1 MRILKWVGLGLLVVL
16 LLLAG
21 GIYFLVTSPFIKNQ
35 IVERSSAAAGREVA
49 IDGDVE
55 IDWSLTPRIRIN
67 KLRVA
72 NTEWGRRPDMVSI
85 DRAEVS
91 IKLLDLLRGRV
102 TLPEVRLIRPKV
114 LLEKNADGTAN
125 WTFGENPAAA
135 TAVEATA
142 PDERQEFP
150 VIGKLVIDDGTLD
163 YHDPTQEIEI
173 SSKVN
178 TAVGTAGG
186 AEQTT
191 LRGNG
196 RFAGEPFTLEVTAG
210 ALLALR
216 ETDKP
221 YPVSVNAA
229 VGQTK
234 LTVDGTLQDPL
245 KMSGPN
251 LEMDLRG
258 QDLADLF
265 PLFGIP
271 IPPTPVYALSG
282 KLTHEGDVWAFKGFS
297 GTVGD
302 SDLSGDFSL
311 DVGGERPV
319 ARATL
324 VSQKL
329 DFDDL
334 AGFIGAP
341 PDDKAEEEDDGRVLP
356 DQPVNLERLRAMDME
371 VSFSGEEVLAPGLP
385 LDDLQTKLNLEDGRL
400 VLDPLSFGIA
410 SGTVDGRL
418 ILNGRQAV
426 SSVRADLRI
435 SQLNL
440 QEFFKESEFANDM
453 GGTFGGHIDLTGEGN
468 SFAEILGSSDGS
480 LAIVM
485 GGGKFSNLLLEVAGI
500 DVAEALGFVLTED
513 QPVAARCVVAD
524 FHVRDGLMR
533 TKTAVIDTTDTNITV
548 EGAIDLGTE
557 AMELGMEA
565 HPKDP
570 SLLSARSPVNITGTF
585 ASPEFGVDPGP
596 LVARGAAA
604 AALGVLL
611 TPLAAL
617 LPMVE
622 LGLGEDSPCYQLI
635 HQAQE
640 SKG

>member
-1 MRILKWVGLGLLVVL
+1 MRIVKWVGLGLLAIL

-35 IVERSSAAAGREVA
+35 IAERSSAATGREVA

-55 IDWSLTPRIRIN
+55 IDWSLTPRIRID

-102 TLPEVRLIRPKV
+102 TLPEVRLIKPKV

-125 WTFGENPAAA
+125 WAFGENPAAA

-142 PDERQEFP
+142 PDDRHEFP
-150 VIGKLVIDDGTLD
+150 VIGRLVIDDGTVD

-196 RFAGEPFTLEVTAG
+196 RFAGEPFTLDMTAG

-258 QDLADLF
+258 QNLADLF
-265 PLFGIP
+265 PLFGVP
-271 IPPTPVYALSG
+271 IPPTPVYGLSG
-282 KLTHEGDVWAFKGFS
+282 KLTREDDVWTFKGFS
-297 GTVGD
+297 GTVGG

-311 DVGGERPV
+311 DTGGERPV

-324 VSQKL
+324 VSRIL
-329 DFDDL
+329 DFEDL
-334 AGFIGAP
+334 AGFIGAAP
-341 PDDKAEEEDDGRVLP
+341 GDEAEEVDDGRILP
-356 DQPVNLERLRAMDME
+356 DQPVNLERLRAIDMD
-371 VSFSGEEVLAPGLP
+371 VNFSGKQIFAPGLP
-385 LDDLQTKLNLEDGRL
+385 LDALQTTLKLDDGRL
-400 VLDPLSFGIA
+400 VLDPLSFGVVG
-410 SGTVDGRL
+410 GTVGGRV

-426 SSVRADLRI
+426 SSVRADLQI
-435 SQLNL
+435 SRLNL
-440 QEFFKESEFANDM
+440 QEFFSYSEFARDM

-468 SFAEILGSSDGS
+468 SFAEILGSSDGTF
-480 LAIVM
+480 AIVM
-485 GGGKFSNLLLEVAGI
+485 EGGKFSNLVLEFAGI
-500 DVAEALGFVLTED
+500 DVAEALGFILTED

-524 FHVRDGLMR
+524 FDVRDGLMR
-533 TKTAVIDTTDTNITV
+533 TKTAVIDTTDTNITI
-548 EGAIDLGTE
+548 EGAIHLGTE
-557 AMELGMEA
+557 AMELKMEA

-570 SLLSARSPVNITGTF
+570 SLLAARSPVNITGTF
-585 ASPEFGVDPGP
+585 ANPEFSVDAGP

-617 LPMVE
+617 LPMIE

-635 HQAQE
+635 NQAQD